1 MSTHKD
7 PEPPIDPAALAAIG
21 AAVNAEAAAVTRV
34 AVSPEGGSDAGG
46 SEVGEAAVSS
56 AEPPSASPPESD
68 DLRLLRRQNRLLA
81 VLVGL
86 AVLYTAQ
93 LAASLILPILV
104 AALVSLMLAPPVR
117 LLLRLRV
124 PRVLSTV
131 LVVGGIVLAFGA
143 AVTVLVDPARNWMG
157 NLPTS
162 VDRIEKVVRDWRKPI
177 LAATK
182 ATEGL
187 AHIGEIAAPPGAKAP
202 IAVAAEPSSLSQL
215 LASFP
220 GVVAS
225 ILGTLFL
232 VVVFLARGEAVMFKL
247 LDYAAR
253 RGIASDVVERAIH
266 GAQHELSVYF
276 LTITVVNLLTGAVLA
291 LILWMIGVD
300 QPLLWGALAA
310 LLNYTPFVG
319 PLTMTVLLVF
329 AGFGEFATAGKALAV
344 PAAYLA
350 LHLLESQ
357 LITPLTV
364 GRRLTLDPLMV
375 FLSLVV
381 LGWLWGLVG
390 LLIAVPML
398 TCCRIIAEHLPGGES
413 VARLLA
419 E

>member
-1 MSTHKD
+1 MSPHKD
-7 PEPPIDPAALAAIG
+7 PEPSIDPAALAAIG
-21 AAVNAEAAAVTRV
+21 AAVNAEATATV
-34 AVSPEGGSDAGG
+34 
-46 SEVGEAAVSS
+46 AAVSADGTGTAPAPAAAS
-56 AEPPSASPPESD
+56 APDTESIGV
-68 DLRLLRRQNRLLA
+68 RALRRQNRLLA

-93 LAASLILPILV
+93 IAASLILPILV
-104 AALVSLMLAPPVR
+104 AALISLMLAPPVR
-117 LLLRLRV
+117 LLIRLRL
-124 PRVLSTV
+124 PRLIST
-131 LVVGGIVLAFGA
+131 LVVVFGIVLAFSA
-143 AVTVLVDPARNWMG
+143 TVTILVDPARNWMS

-220 GVVAS
+220 GVVSS

-232 VVVFLARGEAVMFKL
+232 VVVFLARGEAVMLKL
-247 LDYAAR
+247 LAYAAR
-253 RGIASDVVERAIH
+253 RGIESAVVERAIH
-266 GAQHELSVYF
+266 GAQHELSIYF
-276 LTITVVNLLTGAVLA
+276 LTITVVNVLTGGLLA
-291 LILWMIGVD
+291 LILWLIGVD
-300 QPLLWGALAA
+300 QPILWGALAA

-344 PAAYLA
+344 PGAYLA

-375 FLSLVV
+375 FLSLIV